1 MTSASAVRE
10 RILSHGF
17 GVASAQG
24 LHALSMGDLARDLSV
39 PKSGLFAHFATKE
52 SLQLGV
58 LEQAA
63 AMFQRDVGDAA
74 EGNGEERVRQ
84 LFVKWIAWSR
94 ARYLR
99 GGCPFV
105 HASAEAD
112 SLAEEV
118 RAYLK
123 AILDQWSEV
132 LKGAIDEAK
141 ASTFKADLDS
151 AQLVFELYGL
161 YLSHHFWHWS
171 MRDQAAHGRTMKAFD
186 RLLAASRRAA

>member
-1 MTSASAVRE
+1 MTSTSAVRE
-10 RILSHGF
+10 RILNHGF
-17 GVASAQG
+17 GIASAQG
-24 LHALSMGDLARDLSV
+24 LHALSMGEVARELSV
-39 PKSGLFAHFATKE
+39 SKSGLIAHFASNE

-63 AMFQRDVGDAA
+63 TMFQRDVGDAA
-74 EGNGEERVRQ
+74 TGAGEERVRA
-84 LFVKWIAWSR
+84 LFVRWIAWSR
-94 ARYLR
+94 APHLR

-112 SLAEEV
+112 SLAPEV

-123 AILDQWSEV
+123 QILDQWSQV
-132 LKGAIDEAK
+132 LAGAIDEAK
-141 ASTFKADLDS
+141 ATTFRADIDS

-171 MRDQAAHGRTMKAFD
+171 MRDQTAYSRTMKAFD
-186 RLLAASRRAA
+186 RLIATARRA